1 MQIKGTEKQKNRKMF
16 ARACVYEKKVVP
28 LQPNCVRICAEAQ
41 FERVI
46 YRYAT
51 HIKKRNLNK
60 KQIELWQMRNNK
72 AV

>member
-1 MQIKGTEKQKNRKMF
+1 MC
-16 ARACVYEKKVVP
+16 ARACVYGKKVVP

-41 FERVI
+41 SERAI

-51 HIKKRNLNK
+51 HIKKGFYIK